1 MRKKIAKHR
10 TFGKPR
16 RAAGLT
22 LIELVVAFS
31 MACIV
36 FFATATILVFGQ
48 RSLNHGWQQANL
60 QRDTSY
66 AMLKM
71 KQSIRGATLATLDGD
86 GNGVKIFHTAGW
98 IRFWWLPGPK
108 DLLYQLEGEDQQLLL
123 DGVVDNADFNV
134 DGSKVTV
141 GLELQNGD
149 CEAQLS
155 TTTMMR
161 NYAAGP

>member
-16 RAAGLT
+16 RAAGFT

-31 MACIV
+31 IACVV
-36 FFATATILVFGQ
+36 FFALATILVFGQ
-48 RSLNHGWQQANL
+48 RSLNRGWEQANL

-71 KQSIRGATLATLDGD
+71 KQSIRGAIGAALDDD
-86 GNGVKIFHTAGW
+86 GNGVKIFHAAGW

-123 DGVVDNADFNV
+123 DGVVENVNFEV
-134 DGSKVTV
+134 DGSKVTIDL
-141 GLELQNGD
+141 GLEKNNYQTHI
-149 CEAQLS
+149 LS
-155 TTTMMR
+155 TTMMR
-161 NYAAGP
+161 NYSAGP

>member
-16 RAAGLT
+16 RDAGLT
-22 LIELVVAFS
+22 LIELVVALS
-31 MACIV
+31 LACIV
-36 FFATATILVFGQ
+36 FFAAATILVFGQ
-48 RSLNHGWQQANL
+48 KSLNRGWEQANL
-60 QRDTSY
+60 QRDASY

-71 KQSIRGATLATLDGD
+71 KQSIRSATQATLDED

-123 DGVVDNADFNV
+123 DGVAEQAHFTVGGN
-134 DGSKVTV
+134 KVTIDLT
-141 GLELQNGD
+141 LENNNYQTHL
-149 CEAQLS
+149 LS
-155 TTTMMR
+155 TTMMR

>member
-1 MRKKIAKHR
+1 MLRKIAKHR
-10 TFGKPR
+10 TSGWHS

-22 LIELVVAFS
+22 MIELVVAFS
-31 MACIV
+31 AALVV
-36 FFATATILVFGQ
+36 FFAAATILVFGQ
-48 RSLNHGWQQANL
+48 RSLNRGWEQANL

-71 KQSIRGATLATLDGD
+71 KQSIRGAIGATLDED
-86 GNGVKIFHTAGW
+86 GNGVKIFHAAGW

-108 DLLYQLEGEDQQLLL
+108 DLQYQLDGEAEQTLL
-123 DGVVDNADFNV
+123 DGVVDNVIFEV
-134 DGSKVTV
+134 DGNKVTID
-141 GLELQNGD
+141 LELVKNNYQTH
-149 CEAQLS
+149 LS